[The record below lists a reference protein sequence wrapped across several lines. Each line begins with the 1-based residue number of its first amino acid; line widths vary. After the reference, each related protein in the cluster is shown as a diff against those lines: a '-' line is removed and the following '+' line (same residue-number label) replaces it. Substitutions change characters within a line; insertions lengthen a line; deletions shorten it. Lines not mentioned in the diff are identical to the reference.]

1 MTQENM
7 ADRQR
12 AWEEKRRL
20 TIEECMQTAKA
31 ESSQVQLLPPGPIVS
46 VPPRLKIQFW
56 LNDIRYVGYVLAF
69 VGDEGGVPTV
79 VVHVIDHADVT
90 LQESG
95 NIIVDAATIAQR
107 IRQATERLET
117 LTYVFLFQQTS
128 PAARVVKVVS

>member
-20 TIEECMQTAKA
+20 TIEECMRTAKA
-31 ESSQVQLLPPGPIVS
+31 EIPQIQLPPSPIVM
-46 VPPRLKIQFW
+46 PPRLKIQFW

-69 VGDEGGVPTV
+69 VGDEGGVPTA